1 MVSLRCT
8 CQTVLSASQASQ
20 LPQVMHGQQNSRLA
34 GSLWERACSRWHR
47 RAIPDRPRRLHRR
60 QASSHR
66 LCMPGRIHGLQD
78 HCGSGLA
85 RDDIAAQYLTDRV
98 ACITGKPAPTGYA
111 WPAEFTA
118 CRIIVGAG
126 LPAMVSLRCTCQ
138 TVLSASQASQLP
150 QVMQGQ
156 QNSRLAGS
164 LWERACPRWHRRA
177 IPDRP
182 CCLHRRQASSHR
194 LCKASRIHGLQ
205 DHCGS
210 GLARDG
216 IAAVYLPDRVVC
228 IAGKPA
234 PTGSA

>member
-1 MVSLRCT
+1 M
-8 CQTVLSASQASQ
+8 AS
-20 LPQVMHGQQNSRLA
+20 
-34 GSLWERACSRWHR
+34 
-47 RAIPDRPRRLHRR
+47 
-60 QASSHR
+60 
-66 LCMPGRIHGLQD
+66 RIHGLQD

-85 RDDIAAQYLTDRV
+85 RDGIAAQYLTDRV
-98 ACITGKPAPTGYA
+98 ACIAGKPAPTGYA

-126 LPAMVSLRCTCQ
+126 LLAMISLRCTCQ

-182 CCLHRRQASSHR
+182 CCLHRRQACSHK

-216 IAAVYLPDRVVC
+216 IAAQYLTDRVAS

-234 PTGSA
+234 PTDYARPAEFTACRTIVGAGLLAMISLRCTCQTVLSASQASQLPQVMHGQQNSRLAGSLWERACSR

>member
-1 MVSLRCT
+1 M
-8 CQTVLSASQASQ
+8 AS
-20 LPQVMHGQQNSRLA
+20 
-34 GSLWERACSRWHR
+34 
-47 RAIPDRPRRLHRR
+47 
-60 QASSHR
+60 
-66 LCMPGRIHGLQD
+66 RIHGLQD

-98 ACITGKPAPTGYA
+98 ACIAGKPAPTGYA

-138 TVLSASQASQLP
+138 TASPASQASQLP

-156 QNSRLAGS
+156 QNSRLA
-164 LWERACPRWHRRA
+164 R
-177 IPDRP
+177 IP
-182 CCLHRRQASSHR
+182 
-194 LCKASRIHGLQ
+194 
-205 DHCGS
+205 CGS

-234 PTGSA
+234 PTGDAWPAEFAACRIIVGAGLPAMASLRCTCQTVLSASQASQLPQVMHGQQSSRLAGSLWERACSR